1 MSKTTT
7 LCYDGQIYNVEYE
20 TSQVMGEEE
29 ASIPNQTE
37 ITIKHVWVN
46 LLAPFWIGGEVIAT
60 VYTADIAEVD
70 DVDLS
75 EFIDRLETIEDE
87 IRKQL

>member
-1 MSKTTT
+1 MSKETT
-7 LCYDGQIYNVEYE
+7 LCYDGQVYHVDYE
-20 TSQVMGEEE
+20 TNQVMGEEE
-29 ASIPNQTE
+29 VGIPNHTE

-46 LLAPFWIGGEVIAT
+46 LPAPFWTGGEVIAT

-75 EFIDRLETIEDE
+75 EFIETVQIIEDE